1 MYSEHIVVFFHLF
14 GNEYTASP
22 WLKVKG
28 DISPG
33 SALRSLRQA
42 YPAIVL
48 AVWRVS
54 QGVLWPGMLQ
64 AILLNV
70 SAHC

>member
-1 MYSEHIVVFFHLF
+1 MVFFHLF

-28 DISPG
+28 DISPAVPPG
-33 SALRSLRQA
+33 SVRQA